1 MNNFTPAPKQRGAV
15 LIVALIMLLLLTI
28 IGLSSMRDTSLQ
40 ENMAGNMRDSNLALQ
55 ASEAALRQGEEEVV
69 SRFMAGTLSEF
80 QPKVEDAPVVSYN
93 DFHKDSPAPGEEPTY
108 KVVLLAN
115 IRTSTEAGA
124 PIEDEGALVRIE
136 SDGYGINTHT
146 KNNIEKPSSHVQ
158 LRSTFL
164 VEQ

>member
-1 MNNFTPAPKQRGAV
+1 MNNFTPVPNQRGAV

-28 IGLSSMRDTSLQ
+28 IGLSSMRGTSLQ

-55 ASEAALRQGEEEVV
+55 ASEAALRLGEDEVV
-69 SRFMAGTLSEF
+69 TRFMAGTLSEF
-80 QPKVEDAPVVSYN
+80 QPKVEDAPEVSYN
-93 DFHKDSPAPGEEPTY
+93 DFHKDLPSSSTEPKY

-124 PIEDEGALVRIE
+124 PIEDEGALVRVE
-136 SDGYGINTHT
+136 SDGYGINTNSS
-146 KNNIEKPSSHVQ
+146 NNPSSRVQ

>member
-1 MNNFTPAPKQRGAV
+1 MNNFPNHVRHQRGAV

-28 IGLSSMRDTSLQ
+28 IGLSSMRGTSLQ

-55 ASEAALRQGEEEVV
+55 ASEAALRKGEEEVTA
-69 SRFMAGTLSEF
+69 RFIAGTLSVLET
-80 QPKVEDAPVVSYN
+80 ANLAGSYES
-93 DFHKDSPAPGEEPTY
+93 FPSASKDPEYSI
-108 KVVLLAN
+108 VLLAK

-124 PIEDEGALVRIE
+124 PIDDEGALVRVE
-136 SDGYGINTHT
+136 SDGYGSSTNADD
-146 KNNIEKPSSHVQ
+146 EPSSHIQ

>member
-1 MNNFTPAPKQRGAV
+1 MKKLSPTPYQRGAV

-28 IGLSSMRDTSLQ
+28 IGLSSMRGTSLQ

-55 ASEAALRQGEEEVV
+55 ASEAALRKGEQEVLT
-69 SRFMAGTLSEF
+69 RFYNGTLTTWNVGETIAS
-80 QPKVEDAPVVSYN
+80 DYD
-93 DFHKDSPAPGEEPTY
+93 DFPDTATAQLPDYRVTLVAK
-108 KVVLLAN
+108 

-124 PIEDEGALVRIE
+124 PIDDEGALVRVE
-136 SDGYGINTHT
+136 SDGYGLNT
-146 KNNIEKPSSHVQ
+146 KSDNAPSSRTQ